1 MVWSAVVSGVTSLAG
16 DWLKN
21 RREKSQAKHQAEL
34 LAMKNTAS
42 WEQHMAKASGSS
54 WKDEWFTVLLS
65 LPVIFTGWGIAM
77 NDAAVIERIALAFQ
91 TLDQLPEWYQY
102 LLFMAVS
109 ASFGIKG
116 ADRLMAL
123 KGKK

>member
-1 MVWSAVVSGVTSLAG
+1 
-16 DWLKN
+16 
-21 RREKSQAKHQAEL
+21 
-34 LAMKNTAS
+34 
-42 WEQHMAKASGSS
+42 MAQASGSS

-77 NDAAVIERIALAFQ
+77 NDAAVIERIELAFQ
-91 TLDQLPEWYQY
+91 ALDQLPDWYQY